1 MIPIVITNFFFS
13 SISII
18 IPKIA
23 EGVFHTGASGMGFM
37 MSAFGGGMLVGTIYL
52 SMVKKLPTA
61 LKFMLV
67 SFILMGSSFFL
78 MGYIMN
84 FNFSLVT
91 LFFIGF
97 SLNISNIKLIV
108 IFQQMLDT
116 GIRGKVMAL
125 ITSIALSLQPVSYGV
140 TGIVLDYIKSSSLLM
155 ICGIIIILC
164 GFYLFRIN
172 ELKNI

>member
-1 MIPIVITNFFFS
+1 
-13 SISII
+13 
-18 IPKIA
+18 
-23 EGVFHTGASGMGFM
+23 
-37 MSAFGGGMLVGTIYL
+37 
-52 SMVKKLPTA
+52 
-61 LKFMLV
+61 
-67 SFILMGSSFFL
+67 
-78 MGYIMN
+78 
-84 FNFSLVT
+84 
-91 LFFIGF
+91 
-97 SLNISNIKLIV
+97 
-108 IFQQMLDT
+108 MLDT